1 MFPMIFATLGPAG
14 TNHELVLGR
23 YVAARALKHAR
34 VRLFDV
40 FEPAFESLLAGQ
52 VDFVLQCTAHPA
64 HGECVGRYMHRVF
77 PVDTFIAKSKPLAVL
92 ARAEVVRP
100 TTIGLQPA
108 TRYYTDLSAWAE
120 LIEEPSTV
128 SVGEGLLQGRFDAG
142 ICARE
147 LLDQHPTRL
156 RLLES
161 LGPALDAWVLFGRR
175 ELDGDLI
182 VWPEA
187 PVLRQLVE

>member
-1 MFPMIFATLGPAG
+1 MILATLGPTG
-14 TNHELVLGR
+14 TNHDLVLGR
-23 YVAARALKHAR
+23 YVDTRALKHAQ
-34 VRLFDV
+34 VRLFEA
-40 FEPAFESLLAGQ
+40 FEPAFEALVIGQ
-52 VDFVLQCTAHPA
+52 VDFVLQCTAHPS
-64 HGECVGRYMHRVF
+64 HGECVGRYMHRAF
-77 PVDTFIAKSKPLAVL
+77 PVDTFIARSKPLAVL
-92 ARAEVVRP
+92 VRAEVTRP

-108 TRYYTDLSAWAE
+108 TRYYTDLGGWAA

-147 LLDQHPTRL
+147 LLDLHPGRL

-161 LGPALDAWVLFGRR
+161 LGPALDVWVLFGRR